1 MAKAVA
7 KKSAAPLRPK
17 APPSEPEAPRPDQD
31 LAGFLRYLKA
41 ERQASSHTL
50 DAYRRDIR
58 RFCLEHFRRDPLLQ
72 EITWSSLTVT
82 KARLFAAGLQKA
94 GMATASIL
102 RHMSSL
108 RSFCD
113 FLVREG
119 RLADNP
125 FAQLR
130 GARRQRRLP
139 KVIAREDIARLFAAP
154 RQHWDHQTADAG
166 EGRRI
171 EGDFASRR
179 DLALLEVIYSGGLRI
194 AEALGLDLNDLNLDA
209 ALMKVRGKGRKE
221 RMCHLGRPALDAL
234 RDWLQCRGNTS
245 GALFWGRSSGERMTS
260 RAAQINF
267 KKYLLV
273 ANLPQDLTPHKL
285 RHSFA
290 THLLE
295 AGADLRAV
303 QELLGHASLST
314 TQIYTHITPERLQE
328 VYSKAHPHA

>member
-1 MAKAVA
+1 MAKLAPLKPAASPRPRPAA
-7 KKSAAPLRPK
+7 KDSAARH
-17 APPSEPEAPRPDQD
+17 DQD

-41 ERQASSHTL
+41 ERQASRHTL

-72 EITWSSLTVT
+72 EISWTSLTVT
-82 KARLFAAGLQKA
+82 KARLFAASLQKA
-94 GMATASIL
+94 EMAEASIL

-125 FAQLR
+125 FSQLR

-139 KVIAREDIARLFAAP
+139 KVIAREDIARLLDAP
-154 RQHWDHQTADAG
+154 KLHWDRQTAEGG

-171 EGDFASRR
+171 EGDFAARR
-179 DLALLEVIYSGGLRI
+179 DLAWLEVVYSGGLRI
-194 AEALGLDLNDLNLDA
+194 SEALGLDLADINLDA
-209 ALMKVRGKGRKE
+209 GLMKVRGKGRKE
-221 RMCHLGRPALDAL
+221 RMCHLGRPAVAAL
-234 RDWLQCRGNTS
+234 RDWLQCRGS
-245 GALFWGRSSGERMTS
+245 AAGPLFWGRASGERLTPRS
-260 RAAQINF
+260 AQINF

-328 VYSKAHPHA
+328 VYSQAHPHA